1 MAEAS
6 VPPTRGAPA
15 IVPEVPT
22 IARSRATQVGLFDRL
37 WRLLSSVRFAMLLI
51 TIAAVGVLAGT
62 LIMQAP
68 TDVRANPDS
77 YTAWLARPAGKYGQP
92 WADIFAALDLYRVF
106 ASLWFRGT
114 LAILSLAVVIC
125 TVNRMPGII
134 ASIRRP
140 AVKVPERL
148 FERAPLRAEFRFPGV
163 SAERAQVQVT
173 KVLGAYRYR
182 LIPWR
187 DGSANVVFSDRNRFG
202 KAGTFLNHLGIITI
216 LGAAVLG
223 NVLGWRENGFMVPE
237 GSMRPVGH
245 ETGLVVRNDGFTDE
259 YFPSGTPKDYRSDL
273 VLLQNGKEVAHKTIR
288 VNDPLDWG
296 GVRFHQAFFGPAAV
310 MRATDSQ
317 GNVVFE
323 DGVALGYE
331 FDGTGLARNGGFFT
345 LGNRNGLPT
354 LAVYVLVPA
363 AQRGVDPAIPAG
375 SVRLE
380 IFEPRQARPTV
391 IDTLAQGAPKD
402 ILGYTFEFLRER
414 QFSGLQVVYNPA
426 VPVIWIACAMMLVG
440 MLTVFNF
447 PLRRVWARLDPLE
460 EEERRKMKDE
470 SADPADDSSSV
481 RSLPRVPSPP
491 GCLPAPPVRAGGR
504 VRGLGLSGAKGPSS
518 PSGVRVRLA
527 AVSNRDVLFAR
538 EFERLALAIDE
549 QIRGLAI
556 EPAAPGRVEVQSTG
570 DDERAQPAEHTG
582 DSTATVEAA
591 DATTPVEA

>member
-1 MAEAS
+1 
-6 VPPTRGAPA
+6 V
-15 IVPEVPT
+15 
-22 IARSRATQVGLFDRL
+22 
-37 WRLLSSVRFAMLLI
+37 
-51 TIAAVGVLAGT
+51 
-62 LIMQAP
+62 
-68 TDVRANPDS
+68 
-77 YTAWLARPAGKYGQP
+77 
-92 WADIFAALDLYRVF
+92 VF
-106 ASLWFRGT
+106 A
-114 LAILSLAVVIC
+114 
-125 TVNRMPGII
+125 
-134 ASIRRP
+134 
-140 AVKVPERL
+140 
-148 FERAPLRAEFRFPGV
+148 
-163 SAERAQVQVT
+163 
-173 KVLGAYRYR
+173 
-182 LIPWR
+182 
-187 DGSANVVFSDRNRFG
+187 DRNRFG

-245 ETGLVVRNDGFTDE
+245 DTGLVVRNDGFTDE

-273 VLLQNGKEVAHKTIR
+273 VLLQNGKEIAHKTIR

-317 GNVVFE
+317 GNVVFD

-380 IFEPRQARPTV
+380 IFEPRQARPSV
-391 IDTLAQGAPKD
+391 IDTLAQGTPKE

-426 VPVIWIACAMMLVG
+426 VPVIWIACAMMLIG

-460 EEERRKMKDE
+460 EGEQKKDE
-470 SADPADDSSSV
+470 SADSAHHSST
-481 RSLPRVPSPP
+481 P
-491 GCLPAPPVRAGGR
+491 
-504 VRGLGLSGAKGPSS
+504 
-518 PSGVRVRLA
+518 GVRVRLA

-556 EPAAPGRVEVQSTG
+556 EPAVPRHVEDRPIG
-570 DDERAQPAEHTG
+570 DDERTRPPENTG
-582 DSTATVEAA
+582 DPTATVEAA